1 MSDSVVV
8 LRVKPGATVPGWLST
23 VEGLERLRDGA
34 FLVPAGRFDAQDP
47 QGAAV
52 RAAVPHDLS
61 FHDDARGV
69 RWMKLTAIPPRKVV
83 DCELDGH
90 GRFKAY
96 ALDYE
101 PCVGAAGG
109 LWVPAKATVAP
120 RKKAPPTDEP
130 SHRNVVVVKQAP
142 AKLPK
147 ELIVLARLPDGTALA
162 VGPRNRG
169 WVDWLKKNVPL
180 DHLRLIRGPVGQS
193 FLGEME
199 SFEMLDA
206 ACRIQGQPMLVMKS
220 E

>member
-8 LRVKPGATVPGWLST
+8 LRLKPDSVPAWLSSL
-23 VEGLERLRDGA
+23 EGVERLRDGA
-34 FLVPAGRFDAQDP
+34 FLVPAGRFASDDVA
-47 QGAAV
+47 GATV
-52 RAAVPHDLS
+52 RQALPYDLS
-61 FHDDARGV
+61 AHDDARGL

-83 DCELDGH
+83 DCALPGF
-90 GRFKAY
+90 GQFKAY

-101 PCVGAAGG
+101 ACVTTAGG
-109 LWVPAKATVAP
+109 LWVPTKAPVVP

-130 SHRNVVVVKQAP
+130 THRNVVVVKQAP

-169 WVDWLKKNVPL
+169 WVDWLKKNVPI

-206 ACRIQGQPMLVMKS
+206 ACRLQGQPMLVMKS